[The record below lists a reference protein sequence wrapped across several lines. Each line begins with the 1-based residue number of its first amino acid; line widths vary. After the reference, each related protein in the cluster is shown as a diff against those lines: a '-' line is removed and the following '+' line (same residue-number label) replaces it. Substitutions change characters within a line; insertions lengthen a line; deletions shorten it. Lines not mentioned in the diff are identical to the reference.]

1 MATASG
7 HTSAI
12 RAKKV
17 IGTSVKDTSGK
28 KIGEIE
34 DVVLD
39 KQSNNIMFA
48 VVGFGGFLGMA
59 EKYHPLPWSALDY
72 SESDGAYVVPYSK
85 SQLEAAPA
93 GSIDELTKGDG
104 MAVRDR
110 TYDYYK
116 APRYWEGNALR

>member
-7 HTSAI
+7 HTSSI

-17 IGTSVKDTSGK
+17 IGTSVKDTAGK

-39 KQSNNIMFA
+39 KQSNSIMFA
-48 VVGFGGFLGMA
+48 VVGFGGFLGLA
-59 EKYHPLPWSALDY
+59 GKYHPLPWSALDY
-72 SESDGAYVVPYSK
+72 SEGDGAYVVPYSK

-104 MAVRDR
+104 QAVRDR
-110 TYDYYK
+110 TY
-116 APRYWEGNALR
+116 

>member
-17 IGTSVKDTSGK
+17 IGTSVKDTEGK
-28 KIGEIE
+28 KIGQIE

-39 KQSNNIMFA
+39 KQSSSILFA

-59 EKYHPLPWSALDY
+59 EKYHPLPWAALDY
-72 SESDGAYVVPYSK
+72 DETENAYLVSYTK
-85 SQLEAAPA
+85 EQLKGAPA
-93 GSIDELTKGDG
+93 GSIDELT
-104 MAVRDR
+104 
-110 TYDYYK
+110 
-116 APRYWEGNALR
+116 